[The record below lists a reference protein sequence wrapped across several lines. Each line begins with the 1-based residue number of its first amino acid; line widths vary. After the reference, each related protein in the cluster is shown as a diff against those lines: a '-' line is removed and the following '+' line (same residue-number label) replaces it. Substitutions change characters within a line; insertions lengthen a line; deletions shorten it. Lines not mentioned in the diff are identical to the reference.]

1 MSTFQA
7 PRRMSIYREKSA
19 SVAKLMPA
27 LAKAMAE
34 FQPIAKD
41 GGGTVIRDGNKVKYR
56 YASLES
62 LHRSTK
68 PALLKYGVVPSQE
81 YCLSDEGVTLVTT
94 LSLGDE
100 FISST
105 LPIRQYD
112 DQQRL
117 KAHKSYMRRT
127 AYEAILCLSAEDD
140 SDGMDEHLPEGDT
153 AAAPPVNGVP
163 AGKLWAQQL
172 MLAKQAIAKA
182 ETPAALDDILSR
194 VRKKIDDHDMDPH
207 SIGPVE
213 EAVFARRIA
222 VFVPQK
228 QEVPE

>member
-7 PRRMSIYREKSA
+7 PRRMVIYREKSQ
-19 SVAKLMPA
+19 SVSKLMAA

-41 GGGTVIRDGNKVKYR
+41 GSGTVIRDGKKVKYR

-68 PALLKYGVVPSQE
+68 PALLKHGVVPSQE

-94 LSLGDE
+94 LNYGDE

-140 SDGMDEHLPEGDT
+140 GDGSDEHLPEGDA

-194 VRKKIDDHDMDPH
+194 CRKKIGDGDMDPH

-213 EAVFARRIA
+213 EAIHARRI
-222 VFVPQK
+222 VFLSKQK
-228 QEVPE
+228 QEVPA

>member
-41 GGGTVIRDGNKVKYR
+41 GSGTVIRDGRKVKYR

-68 PALLKYGVVPSQE
+68 PALLKHGVVPTQE
-81 YCLSDEGVTLVTT
+81 YCLSDEGTTLVTT
-94 LSLGDE
+94 LNYGDE

-105 LPIRQYD
+105 LPIRQYE

-140 SDGMDEHLPEGDT
+140 SDGSDEHLPEGD
-153 AAAPPVNGVP
+153 AAAAAPVNGVP

-182 ETPAALDDILSR
+182 ETSASLDDILSR
-194 VRKKIDDHDMDPH
+194 VKKKIDDHDMDPH
-207 SIGPVE
+207 SLGPVE
-213 EAVFARRIA
+213 EAIFARRMS
-222 VFVPQK
+222 FLSKQK
-228 QEVPE
+228 QEVPA

>member
-1 MSTFQA
+1 
-7 PRRMSIYREKSA
+7 MSIYREKSA

-41 GGGTVIRDGNKVKYR
+41 GSGTVIRDGRKVKYR

-68 PALLKYGVVPSQE
+68 PALLKHGVVPTQE
-81 YCLSDEGVTLVTT
+81 YCLSDEGTTLVTT
-94 LSLGDE
+94 LNYGDE

-105 LPIRQYD
+105 LPIRQYE

-140 SDGMDEHLPEGDT
+140 SDGSDEHLPEGD
-153 AAAPPVNGVP
+153 AAAAAPVNGVP

-182 ETPAALDDILSR
+182 ETSASLDDILSR
-194 VRKKIDDHDMDPH
+194 VKKKIDDHDMDPH
-207 SIGPVE
+207 SLGPVE
-213 EAVFARRIA
+213 EAIFARRMS
-222 VFVPQK
+222 FLSKQK
-228 QEVPE
+228 QEVPA